1 MEEVM
6 QERIEEMFAKMYPMT
21 DGLKKKSYDK
31 WMAEF
36 RENHGQ
42 TFQEMAGTV
51 EQAENRAAEA
61 KNIAVMFADVVE
73 HQFSKRG
80 KISAPRQVDIN
91 SFMIYYVFPAILL
104 TQNEYA
110 VLLADALRDEWRVRF
125 KNSSQLAYTDYD
137 TIRGSF
143 NEKFMGIF

>member
-1 MEEVM
+1 M

-36 RENHGQ
+36 QEKHGQ
-42 TFQEMAGTV
+42 TFQEMAVAV
-51 EQAENRAAEA
+51 EQSENRAEEA
-61 KNIAVMFADVVE
+61 KNIAGMFADVVE

-91 SFMIYYVFPAILL
+91 SFMIYYVFPTILL
-104 TQNEYA
+104 TQSECA
-110 VLLADALRDEWRVRF
+110 VLLADALRDEWRRRF
-125 KNSSQLAYTDYD
+125 RNSSQLAYTDYD

-143 NEKFMGIF
+143 NEKIMGMF

>member
-1 MEEVM
+1 M
-6 QERIEEMFAKMYPMT
+6 QERIELMFAKMYPMT

-31 WMAEF
+31 WMTEF
-36 RENHGQ
+36 REMHGQ
-42 TFQEMAGTV
+42 TFQEMIEILV
-51 EQAENRAAEA
+51 RASDREA
-61 KNIAVMFADVVE
+61 KAKEVAGMFADVVE

-91 SFMIYYVFPAILL
+91 CFMIYYVFPAILL
-104 TQNEYA
+104 TQNECA

-137 TIRGSF
+137 TLRGSF
-143 NEKFMGIF
+143 NEKIMGMF

>member
-1 MEEVM
+1 M

-36 RENHGQ
+36 REKHGQ
-42 TFQEMAGTV
+42 TFQEMAVAV
-51 EQAENRAAEA
+51 EQSENRAEEA
-61 KNIAVMFADVVE
+61 KNIAGMFADVVE
-73 HQFSKRG
+73 HQFAKRG

-91 SFMIYYVFPAILL
+91 SFMIYYVFPTILL
-104 TQNEYA
+104 TQSECA
-110 VLLADALRDEWRVRF
+110 VLLADALRDEWRGRF
-125 KNSSQLAYTDYD
+125 RNSSQLAYTDYD

-143 NEKFMGIF
+143 NEKIMGMF

>member
-1 MEEVM
+1 M

-36 RENHGQ
+36 REKHGQ
-42 TFQEMAGTV
+42 TFQEMAVAV
-51 EQAENRAAEA
+51 EQSESRAEEA
-61 KNIAVMFADVVE
+61 KNIAGMFADVVE

-91 SFMIYYVFPAILL
+91 SFMIYYVFPTILL
-104 TQNEYA
+104 TQSECA
-110 VLLADALRDEWRVRF
+110 VLLADALRDEWRGRF
-125 KNSSQLAYTDYD
+125 RNSSQLAYTDYD

-143 NEKFMGIF
+143 NEKIMGMF

>member
-1 MEEVM
+1 M

-36 RENHGQ
+36 REKHGQ
-42 TFQEMAGTV
+42 TFQEMAVAV
-51 EQAENRAAEA
+51 EQSENRAEEA
-61 KNIAVMFADVVE
+61 KNIAGMFADVVE

-91 SFMIYYVFPAILL
+91 SFMIYYVFPTILL
-104 TQNEYA
+104 TQSECA
-110 VLLADALRDEWRVRF
+110 VLLADALRDEWRRRF
-125 KNSSQLAYTDYD
+125 RNSSQLAYTDYE

-143 NEKFMGIF
+143 NEKIMGMF

>member
-1 MEEVM
+1 M

-36 RENHGQ
+36 REKHGQ
-42 TFQEMAGTV
+42 TFQEMVVAV
-51 EQAENRAAEA
+51 EQSESRAEEA
-61 KNIAVMFADVVE
+61 KNIAGMFADVVE

-91 SFMIYYVFPAILL
+91 SFMIYYVFPTILL
-104 TQNEYA
+104 TQSECA
-110 VLLADALRDEWRVRF
+110 VLLADALRDEWRGRF
-125 KNSSQLAYTDYD
+125 RNSSQLAYTDYD

-143 NEKFMGIF
+143 NEKIMGMF

>member
-1 MEEVM
+1 M

-36 RENHGQ
+36 REKHGQ
-42 TFQEMAGTV
+42 TFQEMAVAV
-51 EQAENRAAEA
+51 EQSENRAEEA

-91 SFMIYYVFPAILL
+91 SFMIYYVFPTILL
-104 TQNEYA
+104 TQSECA
-110 VLLADALRDEWRVRF
+110 VLLADALRDEWRRRF
-125 KNSSQLAYTDYD
+125 RNSSQLAYTDYE

-143 NEKFMGIF
+143 NEKIMGMF